1 MTVAFAALAIAGA
14 NAQTKFGVRA
24 GLNLADVAI
33 KSEDVKEESKIR
45 PAFYVGGL
53 AEFAFN
59 DVVLMDAG
67 LTYSNQ
73 GAKPKEGDGALVQ
86 HALNLPV
93 WFKYDFAGFR
103 PKVGVNLGFLTKA
116 ELKVKNNDGNSET
129 LSFNPDKTFDF
140 GLGVGAEY
148 NLPFGLFFDAT
159 FNLGLTDV
167 STKEKTTEQF
177 PVLNMRNRVIQIGV
191 GYKF

>member
-1 MTVAFAALAIAGA
+1 MKKILMTLAFAALTIAGA
-14 NAQTKFGVRA
+14 NAQVKFGARA

-73 GAKPKEGDGALVQ
+73 GAKAKEGDGALVQ

-103 PKVGVNLGFLTKA
+103 PKAGLYAGYILSQQTKA
-116 ELKVKNNDGNSET
+116 EGKTKTVKSDLYNH
-129 LSFNPDKTFDF
+129 FDYGI
-140 GLGVGAEY
+140 GLGAEY
-148 NLPFGLFFDAT
+148 NLPNNGLFFEASYNWGLA
-159 FNLGLTDV
+159 NLQKNGDSKNYT
-167 STKEKTTEQF
+167 
-177 PVLNMRNRVIQIGV
+177 NNRVIQIGV

>member
-1 MTVAFAALAIAGA
+1 MKKILMTVAFAALAIAGA

-33 KSEDVKEESKIR
+33 KSRDVKVETKIR

-73 GAKPKEGDGALVQ
+73 GAKAKEGDGANIQ

-103 PKVGVNLGFLTKA
+103 PKAGLYAGYILSQQTKA
-116 ELKVKNNDGNSET
+116 EGKTTTV
-129 LSFNPDKTFDF
+129 DKDLYNHFDYGI
-140 GLGVGAEY
+140 GLGAEY
-148 NLPFGLFFDAT
+148 NLPNNGLFFEASYNWGLA
-159 FNLGLTDV
+159 NLQKNGD
-167 STKEKTTEQF
+167 SK
-177 PVLNMRNRVIQIGV
+177 NYANNRVIQVGV

>member
-1 MTVAFAALAIAGA
+1 MKKILMTVAFAALAIAGA

-24 GLNLADVAI
+24 GLNLADVAL
-33 KSEDVKEESKIR
+33 KSRDVKVETKIR

-73 GAKPKEGDGALVQ
+73 GFKAKQGDGALVQ
-86 HALNLPV
+86 HALNLPI

-103 PKVGVNLGFLTKA
+103 PKAGLYAGYILSQQ
-116 ELKVKNNDGNSET
+116 LKGNGKTET
-129 LSFNPDKTFDF
+129 VESDLYNHFDYGI
-140 GLGVGAEY
+140 GLGAEY
-148 NLPFGLFFDAT
+148 NLPNNGLFFEASYNWGLA
-159 FNLGLTDV
+159 NLDKNGD
-167 STKEKTTEQF
+167 SK
-177 PVLNMRNRVIQIGV
+177 NYSNNRVIQIGV

>member
-1 MTVAFAALAIAGA
+1 MKKVFMTVAFAALAIAGA
-14 NAQTKFGVRA
+14 NAQVKFGARA
-24 GLNLADVAI
+24 GLNLADLAI
-33 KSEDVKEESKIR
+33 KISDAKSETKIR

-53 AEFAFN
+53 AEYAFN
-59 DVVLMDAG
+59 DVTLLDAG

-103 PKVGVNLGFLTKA
+103 PKAGLYAGYILSQQTKA
-116 ELKVKNNDGNSET
+116 DGKTET
-129 LSFNPDKTFDF
+129 VESDSYNHFDYGI
-140 GLGVGAEY
+140 GLGAEY
-148 NLPFGLFFDAT
+148 NLSDNGLFFEASYNWGLA
-159 FNLGLTDV
+159 NLQKNGD
-167 STKEKTTEQF
+167 SK
-177 PVLNMRNRVIQIGV
+177 NYANNRVIQVGV

>member
-1 MTVAFAALAIAGA
+1 MKKILMTVAFAALAIAGA

-24 GLNLADVAI
+24 GLNLADVAV
-33 KSEDVKEESKIR
+33 KSEDVKVESKIR

-73 GAKPKEGDGALVQ
+73 GTKAKEGDGALRQ

-103 PKVGVNLGFLTKA
+103 PKAGLYAGYILSQQ
-116 ELKVKNNDGNSET
+116 LKTGNEIT
-129 LSFNPDKTFDF
+129 TVDKDDYNHFDYGI
-140 GLGVGAEY
+140 GLGAEY
-148 NLPFGLFFDAT
+148 NLPNNGLFFEASYNWGLANLDKNGDAKNYT
-159 FNLGLTDV
+159 N
-167 STKEKTTEQF
+167 
-177 PVLNMRNRVIQIGV
+177 NRVIQVGV

>member
-1 MTVAFAALAIAGA
+1 MKKILMTVAFAALAIAGA

-33 KSEDVKEESKIR
+33 KSEYAKVESKIR

-73 GAKPKEGDGALVQ
+73 GAKAKEGDRADIQ

-103 PKVGVNLGFLTKA
+103 PKAGLYAGYILSQQTKA
-116 ELKVKNNDGNSET
+116 GDKVT
-129 LSFNPDKTFDF
+129 TVDKDLYNHFDYGI
-140 GLGVGAEY
+140 GLGAEY
-148 NLPFGLFFDAT
+148 NLPNNGLFFEASYNWGLA
-159 FNLGLTDV
+159 NLQKNGD
-167 STKEKTTEQF
+167 SK
-177 PVLNMRNRVIQIGV
+177 NYANNRVIQVGV

>member
-1 MTVAFAALAIAGA
+1 MKKILMTLAFAALTIAGA
-14 NAQTKFGVRA
+14 NAQVKFGARA
-24 GLNLADVAI
+24 GLNLANVAT
-33 KSEDVKEESKIR
+33 KVNDVKVKSNIR
-45 PAFYVGGL
+45 PSFYIGGL

-73 GAKPKEGDGALVQ
+73 GAKAKEGDGALRQ

-103 PKVGVNLGFLTKA
+103 PKAGLYAGYILSQQ
-116 ELKVKNNDGNSET
+116 LKTGNEIT
-129 LSFNPDKTFDF
+129 TVDKDDYKHFDYGI
-140 GLGVGAEY
+140 GLGAEY
-148 NLPFGLFFDAT
+148 NLPNNGLFFEASYNWGLA
-159 FNLGLTDV
+159 NL
-167 STKEKTTEQF
+167 EK
-177 PVLNMRNRVIQIGV
+177 NGDSKNYANNRVIQVGV

>member
-1 MTVAFAALAIAGA
+1 MTVAFASLAIAGA

-73 GAKPKEGDGALVQ
+73 GAKAKEGDGALVQ

-103 PKVGVNLGFLTKA
+103 PKAGLYAGYILSQQTKA
-116 ELKVKNNDGNSET
+116 EGKTKTVKSDLYNH
-129 LSFNPDKTFDF
+129 FDYGI
-140 GLGVGAEY
+140 GLGAEY
-148 NLPFGLFFDAT
+148 NLPNNGLFFEASYNWGLA
-159 FNLGLTDV
+159 NLQKNGDSKNYT
-167 STKEKTTEQF
+167 
-177 PVLNMRNRVIQIGV
+177 NNRVIQIGV

>member
-1 MTVAFAALAIAGA
+1 MKKILMTVAFAALAIAGA

-33 KSEDVKEESKIR
+33 KSRDVKVETKIR

-73 GAKPKEGDGALVQ
+73 GAKAKEGDGAYIQ

-103 PKVGVNLGFLTKA
+103 PKAGLYAGYILSQQTKA
-116 ELKVKNNDGNSET
+116 EGKTTTV
-129 LSFNPDKTFDF
+129 DKDLYNHFDYGI
-140 GLGVGAEY
+140 GLGAEY
-148 NLPFGLFFDAT
+148 NLPNNGLFFEASYNWGLA
-159 FNLGLTDV
+159 NLQKNGD
-167 STKEKTTEQF
+167 SK
-177 PVLNMRNRVIQIGV
+177 NYANNRVIQVGV

>member
-1 MTVAFAALAIAGA
+1 MTLAFAALTIAGA
-14 NAQTKFGVRA
+14 NAQVKFGARA
-24 GLNLADVAI
+24 GLNLANVAT
-33 KSEDVKEESKIR
+33 KVNDVKVKSNIR
-45 PAFYVGGL
+45 PSFYIGGL

-103 PKVGVNLGFLTKA
+103 PKAGFYAGYMIERKA
-116 ELKVKNNDGNSET
+116 EWSGRAVIRDRGAYNY
-129 LSFNPDKTFDF
+129 FDYGI
-140 GLGVGAEY
+140 GLGAEY
-148 NLPFGLFFDAT
+148 NLPNNGLFFEASYNWGLANLQKNGDAK
-159 FNLGLTDV
+159 NY
-167 STKEKTTEQF
+167 E
-177 PVLNMRNRVIQIGV
+177 NNRVIQVGV

>member
-1 MTVAFAALAIAGA
+1 MKKILMTLAFAALTIAGA
-14 NAQTKFGVRA
+14 NAQVKFGARA
-24 GLNLADVAI
+24 GLNLANVAT
-33 KSEDVKEESKIR
+33 KVNDVKVKSNIR
-45 PAFYVGGL
+45 PSFYIGGL

-73 GAKPKEGDGALVQ
+73 GAKAKEGDGALRQ

-103 PKVGVNLGFLTKA
+103 PKAGLYAGYILSQQ
-116 ELKVKNNDGNSET
+116 LKTGNEIT
-129 LSFNPDKTFDF
+129 TVDKDDYKHFDYGI
-140 GLGVGAEY
+140 GLGVEY
-148 NLPFGLFFDAT
+148 NLPNNGLFFEASYNWGLA
-159 FNLGLTDV
+159 NL
-167 STKEKTTEQF
+167 EK
-177 PVLNMRNRVIQIGV
+177 NGDSKNYANNRVIQVGV

>member
-1 MTVAFAALAIAGA
+1 MTVAFAALTIAGA

-24 GLNLADVAI
+24 GLNLADVAT
-33 KSEDVKEESKIR
+33 KSEYANVESKIR

-73 GAKPKEGDGALVQ
+73 GAKDKEGDGAIRQ

-103 PKVGVNLGFLTKA
+103 PKAGLYAGYIVSQQTKA
-116 ELKVKNNDGNSET
+116 GDKVT
-129 LSFNPDKTFDF
+129 TVDKDLYNHFDYGI
-140 GLGVGAEY
+140 GLGAEY
-148 NLPFGLFFDAT
+148 NLPNNGLFFEASYNWGLA
-159 FNLGLTDV
+159 NLQKNGD
-167 STKEKTTEQF
+167 SK
-177 PVLNMRNRVIQIGV
+177 NYANNRVIQVGV

>member
-1 MTVAFAALAIAGA
+1 MKKILMTVAFAALAIAGA

-33 KSEDVKEESKIR
+33 KSRDVKVETKIR

-73 GAKPKEGDGALVQ
+73 GSKPKEGDGALVQ

-103 PKVGVNLGFLTKA
+103 PKAGLYAGYILSQQ
-116 ELKVKNNDGNSET
+116 LKTGNEIT
-129 LSFNPDKTFDF
+129 TVDKDDYKHFDYGI
-140 GLGVGAEY
+140 GLGVEY
-148 NLPFGLFFDAT
+148 NLPNNGLFFEASY
-159 FNLGLTDV
+159 NWGLANF
-167 STKEKTTEQF
+167 EK
-177 PVLNMRNRVIQIGV
+177 NGDSKNYANNRVIQVGV